1 MLRLQDDLPYAA
13 RILLRAPGFTAAAVL
28 TLALATGL
36 TSTIFSAVN
45 AVLIRQLP
53 YPDPARLVV
62 LWGEDARRGSHRS
75 QVCYPDVEDVRQS
88 ASAIEDVAAFSG
100 YWSPVL
106 SLRSGAEQLHG
117 VRVSEGFFR
126 VMKAR
131 PMLGR
136 EFLPQEEL
144 SGTNVAI
151 LSYDLWS
158 RWFGRDRAIV
168 GGKITLSGAPYTVV
182 GVMPRSF
189 RALPARLLDYR
200 AEIYRPLG
208 KEYSDEIRSGRH
220 LRAIARLKDG
230 ASGALLQEQATAVAQ
245 RLEKQ
250 YPDSNQGR
258 GFHVVGL
265 REEMVAEIRP
275 SLLVLQGCV
284 LLIVLIGCA
293 NVANLL
299 LARSTARRR
308 EMAVRQAL
316 GASRAR
322 LVGQL
327 LTESALLAAAGG
339 ACGLLL
345 AMWCLPALERIG
357 SGTIPELARLDIDWT
372 VAGFAAA
379 VSLATGLLFG
389 MAPALEVSGI
399 SPMEGMRGAA
409 AGGSHRRRDA
419 LVVAETAVTLV
430 LILCAGLLLRSF
442 QKLHAVDPGF
452 RPGQTLVAEL
462 SLPAARYPDGD
473 ASRKPARPASAR
485 VAAAAW
491 GDFGEHRDRPP

>member
-1 MLRLQDDLPYAA
+1 M
-13 RILLRAPGFTAAAVL
+13 
-28 TLALATGL
+28 
-36 TSTIFSAVN
+36 
-45 AVLIRQLP
+45 
-53 YPDPARLVV
+53 
-62 LWGEDARRGSHRS
+62 
-75 QVCYPDVEDVRQS
+75 
-88 ASAIEDVAAFSG
+88 
-100 YWSPVL
+100 
-106 SLRSGAEQLHG
+106 
-117 VRVSEGFFR
+117 
-126 VMKAR
+126 
-131 PMLGR
+131 
-136 EFLPQEEL
+136 
-144 SGTNVAI
+144 
-151 LSYDLWS
+151 
-158 RWFGRDRAIV
+158 
-168 GGKITLSGAPYTVV
+168 
-182 GVMPRSF
+182 
-189 RALPARLLDYR
+189 
-200 AEIYRPLG
+200 
-208 KEYSDEIRSGRH
+208 
-220 LRAIARLKDG
+220 
-230 ASGALLQEQATAVAQ
+230 
-245 RLEKQ
+245 
-250 YPDSNQGR
+250 
-258 GFHVVGL
+258 VGL

-399 SPMEGMRGAA
+399 SPMEGMRDARGAA

-442 QKLHAVDPGF
+442 PKLQAVDPGF
-452 RPGQTLVAEL
+452 QPRPDSGGGSFPARRAL
-462 SLPAARYPDGD
+462 SRWRRA
-473 ASRKPARPASAR
+473 RKPARPAPAR

-491 GDFGEHRDRPP
+491 GDCGEHRDRPP